1 MENAIHVRT
10 FLSLFE
16 RAELLVELVR
26 RAEVGGRSTEVFT
39 VDAVFTPALYRERER
54 RGHMCVECIAAQ
66 M

>member
-1 MENAIHVRT
+1 MEKAIHVRT

-39 VDAVFTPALYRERER
+39 VDAVFTLALY
-54 RGHMCVECIAAQ
+54 
-66 M
+66 